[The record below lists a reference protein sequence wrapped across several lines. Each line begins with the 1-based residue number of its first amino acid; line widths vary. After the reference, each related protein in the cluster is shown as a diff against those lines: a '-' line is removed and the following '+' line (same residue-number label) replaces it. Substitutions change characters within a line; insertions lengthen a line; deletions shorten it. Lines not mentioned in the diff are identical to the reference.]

1 MAGLDSEMQAATE
14 EAPAEGTAAVAT
26 AAHKERKIKHYD
38 FKRPDR
44 FNKDQ
49 LRMIEMMHETF
60 ARHFGAAV
68 SNHIRTIAEVKTTS
82 VRQATY
88 GEYITNLENPTA
100 ITVFSMEPLKGNCIL
115 ELNPSIMFTL
125 IDRILGGP
133 GKAMAKQRELTDIEQ
148 VIVGKIAVKAL
159 DNLHDAWARVIAVK
173 AEIKAKETNPQFVQL
188 VAPNEMVLLIEFD
201 ITIKEQKGEMSLCFP
216 YLTLEP
222 VISKLSSRNWFATGL
237 RHNDPTTRDHLKE
250 SLNQTAVP
258 LIVKIGSSE
267 LTARE
272 LLKLKVGDV
281 VTLNTGVNDDMEVF
295 VENRKMFGG
304 RPGVRSKKK
313 AIMITRQYEALNEEL
328 RTPKTDSLPL
338 EV

>member
-1 MAGLDSEMQAATE
+1 MADDLLSKGEIDALMAGLDTEMQAAAE
-14 EAPAEGTAAVAT
+14 EAPAEGTAAAAVA
-26 AAHKERKIKHYD
+26 AVHKERKIKNYD

-88 GEYITNLENPTA
+88 AEYISNLANPTA

-115 ELNPSIMFTL
+115 ELNPSIIFTL

-133 GKAMAKQRELTDIEQ
+133 GKAMAKERELTDIEQ

-159 DNLHDAWARVIAVK
+159 DSLHDSWARVIAVK

-188 VAPNEMVLLIEFD
+188 VAPNEMVLLIKFD

-216 YLTLEP
+216 YMTLEP
-222 VISKLSSRNWFATGL
+222 VISSFPAATGSP
-237 RHNDPTTRDHLKE
+237 R
-250 SLNQTAVP
+250 A
-258 LIVKIGSSE
+258 
-267 LTARE
+267 
-272 LLKLKVGDV
+272 
-281 VTLNTGVNDDMEVF
+281 
-295 VENRKMFGG
+295 
-304 RPGVRSKKK
+304 
-313 AIMITRQYEALNEEL
+313 
-328 RTPKTDSLPL
+328 
-338 EV
+338 